1 MVDRAMVR
9 FEEGAVENIM
19 DFGGRGKGQTVSYC
33 AAAKVLLADPKNGDP
48 AMVEGHVGVAVG
60 NEGNNHNGKRTR

>member
-1 MVDRAMVR
+1 MEINVAGVEPFCGVKD
-9 FEEGAVENIM
+9 EGERVVEL
-19 DFGGRGKGQTVSYC
+19 F

-60 NEGNNHNGKRTR
+60 NEGTNHNGKRTR

>member
-33 AAAKVLLADPKNGDP
+33 ADGFNDL
-48 AMVEGHVGVAVG
+48 EGTIVAL
-60 NEGNNHNGKRTR
+60 